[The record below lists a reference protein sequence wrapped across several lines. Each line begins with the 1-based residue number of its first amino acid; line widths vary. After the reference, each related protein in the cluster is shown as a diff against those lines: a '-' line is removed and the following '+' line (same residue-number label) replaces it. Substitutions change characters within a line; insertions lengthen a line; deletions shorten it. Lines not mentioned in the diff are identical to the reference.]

1 MMNNTDPRIDTYIEK
16 SADFA
21 QPILRHIRAMVHQHC
36 PDVSETIK
44 WSMPHFEYKGSIFC
58 HFAAFKKHCA
68 LGFWYGELL
77 QIDSK
82 LEKAM
87 GQFGRI
93 TSLSELP
100 DDAAFIQLLKQ
111 AMQLHDSGAKLPSRN
126 KDKNEKKDLEIP
138 PHFLSEL
145 QKNAAAMAT
154 FDAFPYSQKKE
165 YVAWYTEAKTDA
177 TRVKRLQQAIDWMAE
192 GKRRNWKYE
201 KC

>member
-1 MMNNTDPRIDTYIEK
+1 MKNTDPRIDAYIEK

-21 QPILRHIRAMVHQHC
+21 QPILRHIREMVLQHC

-44 WSMPHFEYKGSIFC
+44 WGMPHFEYKGSIFC

-77 QIDSK
+77 QIDSP

-93 TSLSELP
+93 TSLADLP
-100 DDAAFIQLLKQ
+100 DEKAFVQLLKE
-111 AMQLHDSGAKLPSRN
+111 AMKLHDAGAKLPSRN
-126 KDKNEKKDLEIP
+126 QEKSEKK
-138 PHFLSEL
+138 EL
-145 QKNAAAMAT
+145 QIPSDFLNELEKNSAALAT
-154 FDAFPYSQKKE
+154 FEALPYSQKKE
-165 YVAWYTEAKTDA
+165 YVAWYCEAKTDA
-177 TRVKRLQQAIDWMAE
+177 TRTKRLQQAIAWMAE

>member
-1 MMNNTDPRIDTYIEK
+1 MKNTDPRIDTYIEN

-21 QPILRHIRAMVHQHC
+21 QPILRHIREMVHQHC
-36 PDVSETIK
+36 PDVSETIG

-77 QIDSK
+77 EIDSK

-93 TSLSELP
+93 TSLADLP
-100 DDAAFIQLLKQ
+100 DDQAFVQLLKE
-111 AMQLHDSGAKLPSRN
+111 AMKLHDAGAKLPSRN
-126 KDKNEKKDLEIP
+126 KERSEKK
-138 PHFLSEL
+138 EL
-145 QKNAAAMAT
+145 QIPADFLNELEKNSAALAT
-154 FDAFPYSQKKE
+154 FEAFPYSQKKE
-165 YVAWYTEAKTDA
+165 YVTWYTEAKTEA
-177 TRVKRLQQAIDWMAE
+177 ARTKRLQQAIAWMAE

>member
-1 MMNNTDPRIDTYIEK
+1 MENQDPRIDTYIEK
-16 SADFA
+16 SAEFA

-44 WSMPHFEYKGSIFC
+44 WNMPHFEYKGGIFC
-58 HFAAFKKHCA
+58 HFAAFKQHCA
-68 LGFWYGELL
+68 LGFWLGAML

-87 GQFGRI
+87 GDFGRI
-93 TSLSELP
+93 TSLQDMP
-100 DDAAFIQLLKQ
+100 NDKDFAKLLKK
-111 AMQLHDSGAKLPSRN
+111 AIKLHDAGVKIPARSKAGT
-126 KDKNEKKDLEIP
+126 EKKELEIP
-138 PHFLSEL
+138 PAFLAAV
-145 QKNAAAMAT
+145 KNNNLAFAT

-165 YVAWYTEAKTDA
+165 YVMWYTEAKTEA
-177 TRVKRLQQAIDWMAE
+177 TRDKRLAQAIEWMAE

>member
-1 MMNNTDPRIDTYIEK
+1 MGSQDPRIDAYIEK
-16 SADFA
+16 SAEFA

-44 WSMPHFEYKGSIFC
+44 WSMPHFEYKGGIFC
-58 HFAAFKKHCA
+58 HFAAFKQHCA
-68 LGFWYGELL
+68 LGFWLGALL

-87 GQFGRI
+87 GDFGRI
-93 TSLSELP
+93 TSLEDMP
-100 DDAAFIQLLKQ
+100 NDKDFAKLLKQ
-111 AMQLHDSGAKLPSRN
+111 AIKLHDAGAKIPARS
-126 KDKNEKKDLEIP
+126 KAGAEKKELEIP
-138 PHFLSEL
+138 SEFLSAL
-145 QKNAAAMAT
+145 KKNKSAFAT

-165 YVAWYTEAKTDA
+165 YVMWYTEAKTEA
-177 TRVKRLQQAIDWMAE
+177 TRDKRLTQAIEWMAE

>member
-1 MMNNTDPRIDTYIEK
+1 
-16 SADFA
+16 
-21 QPILRHIRAMVHQHC
+21 
-36 PDVSETIK
+36 
-44 WSMPHFEYKGSIFC
+44 MPHFDYKGSIFC

-93 TSLSELP
+93 TSLEDLP
-100 DDAAFIQLLKQ
+100 NDAAFVQLLNE
-111 AMQLHDSGAKLPSRN
+111 AMKLHDAGVKLPSRN
-126 KDKNEKKDLEIP
+126 KDKSEKKELEVP
-138 PHFLSEL
+138 LDFLGEL
-145 QKNAAAMAT
+145 QKNSAALAT
-154 FDAFPYSQKKE
+154 FDAFSYSQKKE
-165 YVAWYTEAKTDA
+165 YVDWYTEAKTDA
-177 TRVKRLQQAIDWMAE
+177 TRTKRLHQAIEWMAE

>member
-1 MMNNTDPRIDTYIEK
+1 MTSTDPRIDIYIEN
-16 SADFA
+16 SAEFA
-21 QPILRHIRAMVHQHC
+21 QPILTHIRQMVHQHC

-77 QIDSK
+77 QIDSQ

-93 TSLSELP
+93 TSLTALP
-100 DDAAFIQLLKQ
+100 NDDVFVQLLKE
-111 AMQLHDSGAKLPSRN
+111 AMKLHDAGVKLPSRN
-126 KDKNEKKDLEIP
+126 KDKSEKKELEIP
-138 PHFLSEL
+138 SDFSNEL
-145 QKNAAAMAT
+145 QKNSAALAT
-154 FDAFPYSQKKE
+154 FDAFSYSQKKE
-165 YVAWYTEAKTDA
+165 YVEWYNEAKTDA
-177 TRVKRLQQAIDWMAE
+177 TRTKRLHQAIEWMAE

>member
-1 MMNNTDPRIDTYIEK
+1 MKNTDPRIDTYIEK

-21 QPILRHIRAMVHQHC
+21 HPILRHIREMVLQHC

-44 WSMPHFEYKGSIFC
+44 WGMPHFEYKGSIFC

-77 QIDSK
+77 EIDSK

-93 TSLSELP
+93 TSLADLP
-100 DDAAFIQLLKQ
+100 DDQAFVQLLKE
-111 AMQLHDSGAKLPSRN
+111 AMKLHDAGAKLPSRN
-126 KDKNEKKDLEIP
+126 KEKGEKK
-138 PHFLSEL
+138 EL
-145 QKNAAAMAT
+145 QIPADFLNELEKNSAALAT
-154 FDAFPYSQKKE
+154 FKAFPYSQKKE
-165 YVAWYTEAKTDA
+165 YVAWYSEAKTEA
-177 TRVKRLQQAIDWMAE
+177 TRTKRLQQAIAWMAE

>member
-1 MMNNTDPRIDTYIEK
+1 MGNQDPRIDAYIEK
-16 SADFA
+16 SAEFA
-21 QPILRHIRAMVHQHC
+21 QPILCHIRAMVHQHC

-58 HFAAFKKHCA
+58 HFAAFKQHCA
-68 LGFWYGELL
+68 LGFWLGALL

-87 GQFGRI
+87 GDFGRI
-93 TSLSELP
+93 TSLGDMP
-100 DDAAFIQLLKQ
+100 NDKDFAKLLKQ
-111 AMQLHDSGAKLPSRN
+111 AIKLHDAGAKIPARS
-126 KDKNEKKDLEIP
+126 KAGAEKKELEIP
-138 PHFLSEL
+138 SEFLSAL
-145 QKNAAAMAT
+145 KKNKSAFAT

-165 YVAWYTEAKTDA
+165 YVMWYTEAKTEA
-177 TRVKRLQQAIDWMAE
+177 TRDKRLTQAIEWMAE

>member
-1 MMNNTDPRIDTYIEK
+1 MMNNTDPRIDTYIDN
-16 SADFA
+16 SANFA

-36 PDVSETIK
+36 TDASETIK

-68 LGFWYGELL
+68 LGFWCGELL

-93 TSLSELP
+93 TSLADLP
-100 DDAAFIQLLKQ
+100 DDQAFVQLLKE
-111 AMQLHDSGAKLPSRN
+111 AMKLHDTGAKLPSRN
-126 KDKNEKKDLEIP
+126 KDKNDKKDLEVP

-145 QKNAAAMAT
+145 QKNPAALAT
-154 FDAFPYSQKKE
+154 FEAFSYSQKKE
-165 YVAWYTEAKTDA
+165 YVAWYSEAKTEA
-177 TRVKRLQQAIDWMAE
+177 TRTKRLQQAIAWMAE

>member
-1 MMNNTDPRIDTYIEK
+1 MKNTDPRIDTYIEN
-16 SADFA
+16 SAEFA
-21 QPILRHIRAMVHQHC
+21 QPILAHIRHMVHQHC
-36 PDVSETIK
+36 PDVSETVK
-44 WSMPHFEYKGSIFC
+44 WSMPHFDYKGSIFC

-93 TSLSELP
+93 TSLEDLP
-100 DDAAFIQLLKQ
+100 NDAAFVQLLNE
-111 AMQLHDSGAKLPSRN
+111 AMKLHDAGVKLPSRN
-126 KDKNEKKDLEIP
+126 KDKSEKKELEVP
-138 PHFLSEL
+138 LDFLGEL
-145 QKNAAAMAT
+145 QKNSAALAT
-154 FDAFPYSQKKE
+154 FDAFSYSQKKE
-165 YVAWYTEAKTDA
+165 YVDWYTEAKTDA
-177 TRVKRLQQAIDWMAE
+177 TRTKRLHQAIEWMAE

>member
-1 MMNNTDPRIDTYIEK
+1 MKNTDPRIDTYIEN
-16 SADFA
+16 SAEFA
-21 QPILRHIRAMVHQHC
+21 QPILAHIRRMVHQHC
-36 PDVSETIK
+36 PDVSETVK
-44 WSMPHFEYKGSIFC
+44 WSMPHFDYKGSIFC

-93 TSLSELP
+93 TSLEDLP
-100 DDAAFIQLLKQ
+100 NDSAFVQLLNE
-111 AMQLHDSGAKLPSRN
+111 AMKLHDAGAKLPSRN
-126 KDKNEKKDLEIP
+126 KDKSEKKKLEVP
-138 PHFLSEL
+138 LDFLGEL
-145 QKNAAAMAT
+145 QKNSAAVAT
-154 FDAFPYSQKKE
+154 FDAFSYSQKKE
-165 YVAWYTEAKTDA
+165 YVDWYIEAKTDA
-177 TRVKRLQQAIDWMAE
+177 TRTKRLHQAIEWMAE

>member
-1 MMNNTDPRIDTYIEK
+1 MKNTDPRIDVYIEN
-16 SADFA
+16 SAEFA
-21 QPILRHIRAMVHQHC
+21 QPILTHIRHMVHQHC

-44 WSMPHFEYKGSIFC
+44 WGMPHFDYKGSIFC

-93 TSLSELP
+93 TCIQDLPSE
-100 DDAAFIQLLKQ
+100 AAFIQLLHE
-111 AMQLHDSGAKLPSRN
+111 AMKLQDTGVKLPSRN
-126 KDKNEKKDLEIP
+126 KGKSDQKEFQVP
-138 PHFLSEL
+138 PDFFNEL
-145 QKNAAAMAT
+145 QKNSAALAT
-154 FDAFPYSQKKE
+154 FDAFSYSQKKE
-165 YVAWYTEAKTDA
+165 YVAWYIEAKTDA
-177 TRVKRLQQAIDWMAE
+177 TRIKRLHQAIEWMAE

>member
-1 MMNNTDPRIDTYIEK
+1 MKNTDPRIDTYIEN

-21 QPILRHIRAMVHQHC
+21 KPILRHIREMVHQHC

-44 WSMPHFEYKGSIFC
+44 WGMPHFEYKGSIFC

-77 QIDSK
+77 QIDST

-93 TSLSELP
+93 TSLADLP
-100 DDAAFIQLLKQ
+100 VEKAFVQLLKE
-111 AMQLHDSGAKLPSRN
+111 AMKLHDAGAKLPSRN
-126 KDKNEKKDLEIP
+126 KGKSEKK
-138 PHFLSEL
+138 EL
-145 QKNAAAMAT
+145 QIPSYFLDELEKNSAALAT
-154 FDAFPYSQKKE
+154 FEAFPYSQKKE
-165 YVAWYTEAKTDA
+165 YVAWYSEAKTDA
-177 TRVKRLQQAIDWMAE
+177 TRTKRLQQAIAWMAE